1 LNRKNNFPAAVSC
14 RLEIEKT
21 FRVSVLLVRRR
32 WIEQH
37 NLLLLL
43 AVARGMMFG
52 LYLAG
57 IWLVLG

>member
-1 LNRKNNFPAAVSC
+1 
-14 RLEIEKT
+14 
-21 FRVSVLLVRRR
+21 LLVGRR

-43 AVARGMMFG
+43 AVARGMMLG

-57 IWLVLG
+57 IWLVLRFG